1 MALAPPAAAAGDPVS
16 ELAERYSPIVVIRDQ
31 PTSCEEGEPYLP
43 AVVETVLGQPDV
55 VLRGPQG
62 EVVPAPTAADLAGRG
77 DGWYLDLPGNPLAP
91 ECDYE
96 NWFNERSPQYAPT
109 VYARIGTDPDHP
121 GKLALQYWFWWVFND
136 WNDRHEGD
144 WEMIQLLFDADSA
157 EAALTTLPASAAF
170 AQHEGSET
178 AEWTDPKLLRVDDH
192 VVVYPAQGS
201 HAAYYTQAHWFGKS
215 AAAGFGCDSTR
226 AEGVEVRPEVVV
238 LPDAPTGEFAWLD
251 FTGRWGEKAPS
262 FNNGP
267 TGPNTKTQWTHPVSW
282 QVEEGREGAVALPVV
297 GGPAVDSFC
306 DLTRAGSLLF
316 IAALD
321 SPVLVGVL
329 VRRLRR
335 APRPADPGDA
345 LARTVGTPGRT
356 GSGGP
361 VRSSPPPSG
370 SCSGGCDVLWPIV
383 VVVGLA
389 NAGALALQR
398 LVLHNRPSDDITDV
412 NGLGR
417 HAARPA
423 GRAAR
428 RLRPRPA
435 RRDRAGRHEPSRRRH
450 RARPPHLRLGGHR
463 PRHPAPGGGGGA
475 VGPAPGRHDP
485 RVVAA
490 RPAGRPAAH
499 RLLGGRDA
507 GRGRSRGWASVAA
520 FRRSARLTKG
530 RRWRAVFLSTLLV
543 WIGFSLPGALGGIL
557 LLLTG
562 WPFWMSNV
570 VAIVAGSVLL
580 PFSAIGLTLQYYD
593 FRQEEAAR
601 HRRRDRRRLEEPG
614 SHVVDARAG
623 RRSRARRTRC
633 RGPRPAPGPGA

>member
-1 MALAPPAAAAGDPVS
+1 MALAPPATAADDPAS

-31 PTSCEEGEPYLP
+31 PSSCEEGEPYLP

-62 EVVPAPTAADLAGRG
+62 EAIPAPTAADLAGRG

-144 WEMIQLLFDADSA
+144 WEMIQLLFDADSP

-178 AEWTDPKLLRVDDH
+178 SEWADPKLLRVDDH

-215 AAAGFGCDSTR
+215 AAAGFGCDNTR

-251 FTGRWGEKAPS
+251 FTGRWGQKAPS

-282 QVEEGREGAVALPVV
+282 QLEEGREGAVALPVV

-329 VRRLRR
+329 ALGFVVLLVLLIRATRWRHGGDTRPDRERRAGQVVSASFGLLFRRL
-335 APRPADPGDA
+335 
-345 LARTVGTPGRT
+345 
-356 GSGGP
+356 
-361 VRSSPPPSG
+361 
-370 SCSGGCDVLWPIV
+370 DVLWPIV

-412 NGLGR
+412 NGLADTPLALL
-417 HAARPA
+417 AALLVSFALAPLVAIAQAATSRVVDGIAHDHRISGWAAIALAVRRPA
-423 GRAAR
+423 GAVVQFVLLLVVTILASS
-428 RLRPRPA
+428 L
-435 RRDRAGRHEPSRRRH
+435 
-450 RARPPHLRLGGHR
+450 LGL
-463 PRHPAPGGGGGA
+463 PVALLLIAFWA
-475 VGPAPGRHDP
+475 VAM
-485 RVVAA
+485 
-490 RPAGRPAAH
+490 PAAVIEG
-499 RLLGGRDA
+499 LGV
-507 GRGRSRGWASVAA
+507 VAA

-570 VAIVAGSVLL
+570 VAILAGSVLL

-593 FRQEEAAR
+593 FRQEEA
-601 HRRRDRRRLEEPG
+601 RDT
-614 SHVVDARAG
+614 VVVTADA
-623 RRSRARRTRC
+623 
-633 RGPRPAPGPGA
+633 